1 MGAIIISVA
10 IVILIY
16 LFLRPKKKKILTY
29 LPRQKTFTAKQKTKY
44 TSEPKTYNKDYQ
56 PTPISYPV
64 KKSRQSSSDYRYLIK
79 LLNGDE
85 SGADRLLV
93 NAKLKYPDKNEQWHI
108 EKAVND
114 ILRDRQ

>member
-1 MGAIIISVA
+1 MGAIIISIA

-16 LFLRPKKKKILTY
+16 LFLRPKKKKIITY
-29 LPRQKTFTAKQKTKY
+29 LPRQKNLVTKQKTTFSSNPTNYK
-44 TSEPKTYNKDYQ
+44 KDYE
-56 PTPISYPV
+56 PAPSSYPV
-64 KKSRQSSSDYRYLIK
+64 KKSKRSSSDYGYLIK

-108 EKAVND
+108 EKAIND
-114 ILRDRQ
+114 ILRDRH